1 MTCGIE
7 NSYKSAE
14 KKKKYRSF
22 LCKFMPR
29 VLSIKFDNTYMDLYD
44 ELPESKLLYDEEFS
58 YLLDAVK
65 QNGVCVV
72 DFLTLTP
79 KELARLIQRSINEV
93 FRFQQLLVHEYNEK
107 YLEICEKN
115 SISPDNGPECFTTAD
130 VAMDELLGGGIF
142 THGITEIFGE
152 SSTGKSQLLMQLAL
166 SVQLSEPAGG
176 LGGKCVYITTEGDL
190 PTQRLESM
198 LSSRPAYEKLGI
210 TQSNIFTV
218 SCNDLINQEHIINV
232 QLPILLERSK
242 GSIKLVI
249 IDSISHHLRV
259 ELQNKSFRES
269 QENKNYLDRMAEKL
283 QILAHDYSLSVVVAN
298 QVGDKPLANS
308 PVAHRTYVTDYDYQL
323 GWLVGWKNSTILYR
337 QMNSLLGASSNNDEI
352 LSDDEDYMLIERVMS
367 TVNDRNYD
375 FFSKKK
381 PPIIENK
388 TVERNS
394 SSPTSRQSKKRK
406 FDYRVPNLGLT
417 WSNHVST
424 RILLQKSFKASTII
438 QRGEAHLYKGGD
450 SASFWQVKRTMKV
463 VYSTFAKPGQI
474 AYQITKRGI
483 ETA

>member
-1 MTCGIE
+1 
-7 NSYKSAE
+7 
-14 KKKKYRSF
+14 
-22 LCKFMPR
+22 
-29 VLSIKFDNTYMDLYD
+29 MDLYD
-44 ELPESKLLYDEEFS
+44 ELPESKLLYDEEYV
-58 YLLDAVK
+58 YLLDAVQ
-65 QNGVCVV
+65 QNNVCVV

-79 KELARLIQRSINEV
+79 KELARLVQRSINEV
-93 FRFQQLLVHEYNEK
+93 FRFQQLLVHAYNEK
-107 YLEICEKN
+107 YLEICEKS
-115 SISPDNGPECFTTAD
+115 SISADEGPKCFSTAD
-130 VAMDELLGGGIF
+130 VAIDELLGGGIF

-166 SVQLSEPAGG
+166 SVQLSEATGG
-176 LGGKCVYITTEGDL
+176 QGGKCVYITTEGDL

-198 LSSRPAYEKLGI
+198 LSARPDFEKLGI
-210 TQSNIFTV
+210 SQSKIFTV

-269 QENKNYLDRMAEKL
+269 QHNKNYLDKMAEKL
-283 QILAHDYSLSVVVAN
+283 QTLAHDYSLAVVVAN
-298 QVGDKPLANS
+298 QVGDKPLGNS
-308 PVAHRTYVTDYDYQL
+308 LVPHKAYVTDYDYQL

-337 QMNSLLGASSNNDEI
+337 QMNSLLGANANNDEI
-352 LSDDEDYMLIERVMS
+352 LSDDEDYMLIERVLKN
-367 TVNDRNYD
+367 VDDRAH
-375 FFSKKK
+375 K
-381 PPIIENK
+381 
-388 TVERNS
+388 S
-394 SSPTSRQSKKRK
+394 SSQKKGPIKTEKKFFEQLPQGFINQQKKKRK

-438 QRGEAHLYKGGD
+438 QRGEAHLYTGND
-450 SASFWQVKRTMKV
+450 PANFWQVRRTLKV
-463 VYSTFAKPGQI
+463 VYSTFVKPGQM

-483 ETA
+483 ETV

>member
-1 MTCGIE
+1 
-7 NSYKSAE
+7 
-14 KKKKYRSF
+14 
-22 LCKFMPR
+22 
-29 VLSIKFDNTYMDLYD
+29 MDLYD
-44 ELPESKLLYDEEFS
+44 ELPESKLLYDEEFF

-93 FRFQQLLVHEYNEK
+93 FRFQQFLVHEYNEK
-107 YLEICEKN
+107 YLEICENN
-115 SISPDNGPECFTTAD
+115 SISPDDGPKCFTTAD

-166 SVQLSEPAGG
+166 SVQLSESAGG

-298 QVGDKPLANS
+298 QVGDKPLTNS
-308 PVAHRTYVTDYDYQL
+308 SAAHKAYVTDYDYQL

-337 QMNSLLGASSNNDEI
+337 QMNSLLGANSNNDEI
-352 LSDDEDYMLIERVMS
+352 LSDDEDYMLIERVMN
-367 TVNDRNYD
+367 TVNDRGYE
-375 FFSKKK
+375 FSSQNKNH
-381 PPIIENK
+381 PITENR
-388 TVERNS
+388 TLGRHPLSLLN
-394 SSPTSRQSKKRK
+394 QQNKKRK

-438 QRGEAHLYKGGD
+438 QRGEAHLYKGSD

-474 AYQITKRGI
+474 AYLITKRGI
-483 ETA
+483 EAA

>member
-1 MTCGIE
+1 
-7 NSYKSAE
+7 
-14 KKKKYRSF
+14 
-22 LCKFMPR
+22 
-29 VLSIKFDNTYMDLYD
+29 MDLYD
-44 ELPESKLLYDEEFS
+44 ELPESKLLCDEEFS
-58 YLLDAVK
+58 YLLDAVQ

-93 FRFQQLLVHEYNEK
+93 FRFQQLLIHEYNEK
-107 YLEICEKN
+107 YLDICEN
-115 SISPDNGPECFTTAD
+115 SSISSDDGPKCFTTAD
-130 VAMDELLGGGIF
+130 VALDETLGGGIF
-142 THGITEIFGE
+142 TRGITEIFGE

-166 SVQLSEPAGG
+166 SVQLSEAAGG
-176 LGGKCVYITTEGDL
+176 LDGKCVYITTEGDL

-198 LSSRPAYEKLGI
+198 LLSRPAYGKLGI

-232 QLPILLERSK
+232 QLPILLERFK

-298 QVGDKPLANS
+298 QVGDKPLTSS

-337 QMNSLLGASSNNDEI
+337 QMNSLFGANANNDEI
-352 LSDDEDYMLIERVMS
+352 LSDDEDYMLIERVVNG
-367 TVNDRNYD
+367 VNDRSYEYSLRKKNSPI
-375 FFSKKK
+375 SK
-381 PPIIENK
+381 NK
-388 TVERNS
+388 TLERRPLGSNY
-394 SSPTSRQSKKRK
+394 QQKKKRK

-424 RILLQKSFKASTII
+424 RILLQKSYKASTII
-438 QRGEAHLYKGGD
+438 QRGEAYLYKGND

-463 VYSTFAKPGQI
+463 VYSTFAKPGQV

-483 ETA
+483 ETI

>member
-1 MTCGIE
+1 
-7 NSYKSAE
+7 
-14 KKKKYRSF
+14 
-22 LCKFMPR
+22 
-29 VLSIKFDNTYMDLYD
+29 MDLYD
-44 ELPESKLLYDEEFS
+44 ELPESKLLYDEEFF

-65 QNGVCVV
+65 QNGVCIV

-93 FRFQQLLVHEYNEK
+93 FRFQQFLVHEYNEK
-107 YLEICEKN
+107 YLEIREN
-115 SISPDNGPECFTTAD
+115 DSISPDDGPKCFTTAD
-130 VAMDELLGGGIF
+130 VAIDELLGGGIF

-166 SVQLSEPAGG
+166 SVQLSESAGG

-298 QVGDKPLANS
+298 QVGDKPLTNS
-308 PVAHRTYVTDYDYQL
+308 SVAHKAYVTDYDYQL

-337 QMNSLLGASSNNDEI
+337 QMHSLLGANSNNDDI
-352 LSDDEDYMLIERVMS
+352 LSDDEDYMLIERVMN
-367 TVNDRNYD
+367 TVNDRGYD
-375 FFSKKK
+375 FSSQNKN
-381 PPIIENK
+381 PPITENK
-388 TVERNS
+388 TLGRHPLSLLN
-394 SSPTSRQSKKRK
+394 QQKKKRK

-438 QRGEAHLYKGGD
+438 QRGEAHLYKGSD

-474 AYQITKRGI
+474 AYLITKRGI
-483 ETA
+483 EAA

>member
-1 MTCGIE
+1 
-7 NSYKSAE
+7 
-14 KKKKYRSF
+14 
-22 LCKFMPR
+22 
-29 VLSIKFDNTYMDLYD
+29 MDLYD

-58 YLLDAVK
+58 YLLDAVR

-249 IDSISHHLRV
+249 IDSISHH
-259 ELQNKSFRES
+259 
-269 QENKNYLDRMAEKL
+269 
-283 QILAHDYSLSVVVAN
+283 
-298 QVGDKPLANS
+298 
-308 PVAHRTYVTDYDYQL
+308 
-323 GWLVGWKNSTILYR
+323 
-337 QMNSLLGASSNNDEI
+337 
-352 LSDDEDYMLIERVMS
+352 
-367 TVNDRNYD
+367 
-375 FFSKKK
+375 
-381 PPIIENK
+381 
-388 TVERNS
+388 
-394 SSPTSRQSKKRK
+394 
-406 FDYRVPNLGLT
+406 
-417 WSNHVST
+417 
-424 RILLQKSFKASTII
+424 
-438 QRGEAHLYKGGD
+438 
-450 SASFWQVKRTMKV
+450 
-463 VYSTFAKPGQI
+463 
-474 AYQITKRGI
+474 
-483 ETA
+483 